1 MRSSGWRPKLP
12 KNASSKILIEAEI
25 EKIEYHPTLNEPLPQ
40 VTLDDFQNGRA
51 FKHSRF
57 VVEYAP
63 LKTAAVSCWTSPKR
77 TRTYPYAR
85 VYDTLSYPVRLTIIP
100 FVKDEGKAGDLDYL
114 QWDTVSLMS
123 LLGVY
128 VIPAYYADAKP
139 SSRRREKITAQKF
152 DYAYLTERLQTF
164 ISFNQS
170 DAAHWNMNEL
180 QENGVRVAQQAKL
193 SYAEISSKTHIPLH
207 NLQGIDQRIIE
218 MLADIENFKN
228 RSRKGAQSAQARE
241 GNTLHASEVTRED
254 KALLT
259 IKNFIG
265 GYYYWTADEAV
276 IKGDAVIIVEKK
288 HSTTD
293 KLPSRGDVKDA
304 LVKMILFANLTRAYV
319 SGKEYKPRPAIGL
332 TSALLNGACHSQMT
346 KTEIAA
352 FFAKNALNVKQRQWI
367 QLLFHEANTNHFMLA
382 IGSPALRVSDLITT

>member
-1 MRSSGWRPKLP
+1 MPKS
-12 KNASSKILIEAEI
+12 ASSKILIEAEI

-40 VTLDDFQNGRA
+40 VTLDDFRNGTA
-51 FKHSRF
+51 FKRSRF

-128 VIPAYYADAKP
+128 VIPAYYAAAKP
-139 SSRRREKITAQKF
+139 SRRRREKITAQKF
-152 DYAYLTERLQTF
+152 DYAYLTERLESF
-164 ISFNQS
+164 IAFNQS
-170 DAAHWNMNEL
+170 DAGHWNMDEL
-180 QENGVRVAQQAKL
+180 QENGVRVAQLAKMA
-193 SYAEISSKTHIPLH
+193 YAEISSKTRVPLH
-207 NLQGIDQRIIE
+207 NLQGIDQRISE
-218 MLADIENFKN
+218 MLTDIENFKN
-228 RSRKGAQSAQARE
+228 RSRRGAQAAQARE
-241 GNTLHASEVTRED
+241 GNTLHVREVTRED

-276 IKGDAVIIVEKK
+276 VKGDAVIIAEKK
-288 HSTTD
+288 HSTQD
-293 KLPSRGDVKDA
+293 KLPRRGDIKDA

-319 SGKEYKPRPAIGL
+319 AGKEYRPVPAIGL
-332 TSALLNGACHSQMT
+332 TSAQLRGACHNQMT
-346 KTEIAA
+346 ETEIAA
-352 FFAKNALNVKQRQWI
+352 FFVKNAFNAKQRQWV
-367 QLLFHEANTNHFMLA
+367 QQLFHEANTNRFLLA
-382 IGSPALRVSDLITT
+382 LGSPALRVSDFIAA